1 MALTL
6 RPTGIERSPAFV
18 HLEDWD
24 VLDDGKPVGRIYER
38 HAAVASPNRAWFWS
52 ITEYV
57 EPRAGLSISGTAGT
71 LDEAKA
77 AFRANW
83 DRSCAWAARTGFD
96 RTRL

>member
-1 MALTL
+1 MALTMRRTPL
-6 RPTGIERSPAFV
+6 ETSPAFADI
-18 HLEDWD
+18 EDWQ

-38 HAAVASPNRAWFWS
+38 HAPGTTSQPWFWS

-57 EPRAGLSISGTAGT
+57 EPRSGLRMSGTASS
-71 LDEAKA
+71 LLEAKV

-83 DRSCAWAARTGFD
+83 DRWRSWATRTGFD